1 MITGESIVND
11 EELNDLEIK
20 KSVDLNEE
28 AEYVGSKQDLEK
40 MLLDAQRY
48 LNIFHQIHIFSDNK
62 KAEFEQSLIDMPER
76 IRDVLLNL
84 PGGRVLIEYIEDCE
98 IKRGL
103 RETRTVFETGNK
115 SLNKIEKEENKT
127 IISKE
132 LSQTIKDT
140 MDAYNQDL
148 LQINEKILE
157 NAQLMTAENRN
168 YSSQTKV
175 IADVLRENSKQQME
189 IMKALGETISQA
201 IKSSQKENANML
213 NKSIMS
219 MATQNNSVLED
230 VASKI
235 SNVSENI
242 AKKTAEFS
250 INDLQMAH
258 KFESG
263 NNKTNNSDTEKNV
276 KNQNNQS
283 GQPKQSNLQNEV
295 KTQPVSAPQPL
306 KTPKPENKPAVASK
320 DDISDIDI
328 KDFLGKE
335 DEKKTPQNIIKNM
348 NIKEN
353 LAQILPDKS
362 EIADKAASSLGS
374 AMQKIKSAITDNNV
388 FSKDNTSNAKVSLN
402 EEKDDLTASF
412 SNAFSSSGKNSSANS
427 KSEQQEWEYVD
438 EDGNP
443 INPDEWEYV
452 DEDGNP
458 INPDEWEYVDEDGNP
473 INPRELGN

>member
-458 INPDEWEYVDEDGNP
+458 IDPDEWEYVDEDGNP